1 MNRPDVLALFAAQHW
16 VAAWRQLPQLG
27 VTRSTLSRARQRGLV
42 TSPVR
47 GVVAVAGVELSLAG
61 RALAAQ
67 LAAGS
72 EAFVS
77 GPTAGALHGLRDMP
91 RQRIEVTIPEHRR
104 VTLPPGHRLV
114 RTSWIDEPRDVDEPS
129 RRHPARLAAAHA
141 VRARRAVQ
149 PAPLRA
155 RRRGRVAQGSR
166 DAGPGRRVPGGDPPL
181 RPDRRHPHGDVAGA
195 DRHPPGADAAAER
208 ARAGVRRHD
217 RTCRPADARC
227 ASIRSC
233 SPTGELIHLDLAWID
248 VRLAVEPGHSW
259 WHGGDLR
266 QRRDQ
271 DRDRACA
278 VVGWHVVR
286 YDETAAA
293 GSGGDG
299 SGAAGAVPPPPG
311 RSPRF
316 FGSPRRAERERGA
329 SETVRRGR
337 R

>member
-16 VAAWRQLPQLG
+16 VAAWHQLQQLG
-27 VTRSTLSRARQRGLV
+27 ITRSAVSRARQRGLV

-77 GPTAGALHGLRDMP
+77 GPTAGALRGLRNMP

-104 VTLPPGHRLV
+104 VELPPGHRLV
-114 RTSWIDEPRDVDEPS
+114 RTSWIDEPRDVES
-129 RRHPARLAAAHA
+129 RADGLRLAT
-141 VRARRAVQ
+141 
-149 PAPLRA
+149 PLRTLFGLA
-155 RRRGRVAQGSR
+155 EQFNQHRFER
-166 DAGPGRRVPGGDPPL
+166 
-181 RPDRRHPHGDVAGA
+181 
-195 DRHPPGADAAAER
+195 AAEDVWHKGLVTPDQAADYLATIR
-208 ARAGVRRHD
+208 RSGRTGVIRMETWLERIAI
-217 RTCRPADARC
+217 RPETTPVQSGLEHEFVEMIERVGLPTPVRQHPLLLA
-227 ASIRSC
+227 
-233 SPTGELIHLDLAWID
+233 TGELIHLDLAWID

-266 QRRDQ
+266 QRLDQ

-286 YDETAAA
+286 YDETSAQDPAATA
-293 GSGGDG
+293 RELLAVYRRRRGDLL
-299 SGAAGAVPPPPG
+299 
-311 RSPRF
+311 
-316 FGSPRRAERERGA
+316 GSP
-329 SETVRRGR
+329 ETSSR
-337 R
+337 